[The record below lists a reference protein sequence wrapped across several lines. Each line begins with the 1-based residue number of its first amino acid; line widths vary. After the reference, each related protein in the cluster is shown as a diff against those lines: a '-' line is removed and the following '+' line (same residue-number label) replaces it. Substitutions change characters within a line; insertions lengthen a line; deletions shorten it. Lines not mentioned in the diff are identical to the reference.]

1 MGSDGSSHVRT
12 VASGSSRRASSR
24 RRFQASFTDCSIYDF
39 LILGR
44 TSSKG
49 GPKVRAVCGKVNLD
63 RPVASRVTFSALLEE
78 FMGPTYRPRNRRR
91 INKHGF
97 RARMKTV
104 WGRAVLSRR
113 RKKGRKRLTVRLP
126 SKHRSR

>member
-12 VASGSSRRASSR
+12 VASGSSRLASSR
-24 RRFQASFTDCSIYDF
+24 RRFQASFTDCSITIF
-39 LILGR
+39 QKGR
-44 TSSKG
+44 VSNKG
-49 GPKVRAVCGKVNLD
+49 GAKLRARCGKVNLD
-63 RPVASRVTFSALLEE
+63 RRVTSRVTFPALLEE

-104 WGRAVLSRR
+104 WGRATLSRR
-113 RKKGRKRLTVRLP
+113 RKKGRKQLVVRIP

>member
-1 MGSDGSSHVRT
+1 LLH
-12 VASGSSRRASSR
+12 
-24 RRFQASFTDCSIYDF
+24 YDF
-39 LILGR
+39 LIFGR
-44 TSSKG
+44 TSYKG
-49 GPKVRAVCGKVNLD
+49 GAKLWARCGKVNLD
-63 RPVASRVTFSALLEE
+63 PRASRRVTFPALLEE

-104 WGRAVLSRR
+104 WGRATLSRR
-113 RKKGRKRLTVRLP
+113 RKKGRERLTVKSP